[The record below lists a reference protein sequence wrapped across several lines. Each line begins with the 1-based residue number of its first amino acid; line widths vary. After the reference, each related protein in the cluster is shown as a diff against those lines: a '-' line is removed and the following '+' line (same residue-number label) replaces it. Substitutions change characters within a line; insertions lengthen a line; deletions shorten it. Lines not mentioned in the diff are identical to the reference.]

1 MSKKA
6 VQDYLVVLKNPN
18 IQLVE
23 RTGWLMAALSILI
36 LIIQLI
42 AFPKS
47 IGLYATLFVVMVF
60 LISNMV
66 EKRKK
71 KNISFSYLLIATGVG
86 LSFFGDGP
94 NSTLL
99 FVLVGI
105 LEKYFLQK
113 KEIGFTKAYI
123 TLGGWFPKK
132 HLWSEIDNIV
142 LKGGILTIDFKN
154 NQLLQLETDDEE
166 DEEYDVEDE
175 EFNNY
180 CRMQLHK

>member
-1 MSKKA
+1 MSKKI

-36 LIIQLI
+36 LIVQLL
-42 AFPKS
+42 ASPKS
-47 IGLYATLFVVMVF
+47 IGLFATLFVVVVF
-60 LISNMV
+60 LISNLN

-86 LSFFGDGP
+86 LAFFGDGP
-94 NSTLL
+94 NSNLL
-99 FVLVGI
+99 FIVIGI
-105 LEKYFLQK
+105 LERFFLQK
-113 KEIGFTKAYI
+113 KEIGFTKEHI
-123 TLGGWFPKK
+123 TIGGWFPKK
-132 HLWSEIDNIV
+132 HIWPEIDNIV
-142 LKGGILTIDFKN
+142 LNGGILTIDFKN
-154 NQLLQLETDDEE
+154 NQLLQLDTDDDE

-180 CRMQLHK
+180 CLTQLGK